1 MQRGFLNK
9 GKPGADGSDKVKVG
23 EMDSKNIGRVASSS
37 EDAAAAANKV
47 VGFAMDSTRKRQ
59 AKSPLVDSHP
69 QAQPEDVPPGMVM
82 VDASQTISDL
92 VSAHRVLRT
101 RLDDTEKQLYKT
113 QEALE
118 SLTGWVSEIACV
130 LMDWEL
136 VSSPNKIKTEFFRTL
151 LAQKKAKRR
160 SRGSCKAKKAAKE
173 QQPAPSPAPNAAQDP
188 VLAGD
193 GGMEMDAEVTADS
206 TEQSSTEPPRPRLYS
221 EAVATRNEGIAQPAE
236 AVMQDPRPSNE
247 ASRNASIKQPEKFSS
262 PFRLTEIRVCGL
274 GYKRISALKKELCE
288 QRFILSEVT
297 KIKFV
302 SKVET
307 AFVVT
312 HRYK

>member
-118 SLTGWVSEIACV
+118 SLTGW
-130 LMDWEL
+130 
-136 VSSPNKIKTEFFRTL
+136 
-151 LAQKKAKRR
+151 
-160 SRGSCKAKKAAKE
+160 AAKE
-173 QQPAPSPAPNAAQDP
+173 QQPAPSPAPNTAQDP

-262 PFRLTEIRVCGL
+262 PFRLTEIRV
-274 GYKRISALKKELCE
+274 
-288 QRFILSEVT
+288 T

-312 HRYK
+312 HRYKECFLHQCAAAKLSAWVDGSKPTAKPRTENIVGDR